1 MPEVED
7 RHPYFVSLLDED
19 LSSGNQ
25 SFLGVLVIEQL
36 ELGDS
41 HVSQTLCGFI
51 SIPEP
56 VESFESPGRDLRS
69 VIEEIQFEVDFCA
82 IHVAQA
88 DAARIVEFFVF
99 AAHLFQDAQ
108 SGRVIPPHVMH
119 V

>member
-56 VESFESPGRDLRS
+56 VESFETPGRDLRS
-69 VIEEIQFEVDFCA
+69 AFEEFKSEVDFCA
-82 IHVAQA
+82 ILVAGA
-88 DAARIVEFFVF
+88 EAGGIVESACLPV
-99 AAHLFQDAQ
+99 H
-108 SGRVIPPHVMH
+108 
-119 V
+119 